1 MNNNDLS
8 MLLKSQVVKL
18 KAELDVSGSL
28 QDISNDIE
36 KISKSIESKDIGIK
50 IPIELYS
57 TIEDLNKDVAEIQ
70 KRLKSS
76 KSARKIEL
84 GVTLDANLK
93 DLQKDISDLQTKLIN
108 SKTTKPIKLDVEI
121 NVQGSAG
128 KIKEQFNT
136 IQKVLE
142 DFQKGYGGKLKD
154 FSQEAS
160 NAIGGLVSKEALA
173 KVSSGIEQVRKKM
186 EEGFGEGVFSSKLVS
201 DSEGN
206 VERLVATMRNSTGE
220 IQSLSYKWDD
230 IADSFVLLKQQ
241 DVNNIEA
248 NTAKAK
254 NAIQGLYNSLQSL
267 STTGATE
274 EIRGQLDALGK
285 MDSIS
290 MDAVKGI
297 EGLIQKEKEYQ
308 AMTSK
313 REVLYSKIDDM
324 MRSVASESSVAY
336 KSLAFLEDG
345 IVSAKTITDLNNV
358 EKSIKGISEAVKEE
372 NKVQELRQKLID
384 DITQKENQL
393 AQVKLRSSGIDS
405 DGLRTALQQA
415 DALTAEAREIANVA
429 TTTKELQDA
438 RAKLNE
444 VTKQYISTANTEIA
458 QEAQAQKVYK
468 TVDDIEKML
477 FKLKDMNKMSSEE
490 LKKALVDLDDSA
502 SGGIAKLTRYGN
514 SVKESLDDAEREA
527 RELIQPLT
535 LLDNTMKDMSSREL
549 RQNILKAVDNN
560 DLDMLKKYVGELQG
574 GTVNLAKMTNTLDEN
589 GRAVA
594 RVTATMESNG
604 KTAEKYVIDIDRG
617 AESASR
623 AVRQVNEE
631 LVFNANRNLGV
642 LEQMRIAIERVPI
655 WHMAQTLF
663 RGITQGSKQV
673 VEEIMEV
680 NSAMTEI
687 QRVADSNL
695 NLDSMLKSSVQ
706 QAKDLGTNIHDVLGA
721 LGESA
726 RTFGDF
732 NEQALLAV
740 NQTAIIMDNVSDLNL
755 DQSMNSL
762 IGTMNAFNISA
773 EDSIH
778 IVNAFNEVDNQF
790 AISTQQIA
798 SGMEKSA
805 STAKTFGL
813 EMEEVIGH
821 ITSIGSVTME
831 SGERIGNALKTIYA
845 RITTNDKAISALEQ
859 VEISINKISETGE
872 VVTRETGDIIE
883 ELAGKW
889 NTLSDAERQ
898 SLGVNIAGVNQ
909 LSRLT
914 DIKIKSLVA

>member
-28 QDISNDIE
+28 QDIAKDIE
-36 KISKSIESKDIGIK
+36 KISKNIESKGDAIN
-50 IPIELYS
+50 IPVKLYA
-57 TIEDLNKDVAEIQ
+57 TIEELNRDVAEIQ
-70 KRLKSS
+70 KRLKGS
-76 KSARKIEL
+76 KSAKKLEL
-84 GVTLDANLK
+84 SVKLDANLG
-93 DLQKDISDLQTKLIN
+93 DLQKDIAELQTKLMN

-121 NVQGSAG
+121 NVQGSAK
-128 KIKEQFNT
+128 KIKDQFDS

-154 FSQEAS
+154 FSNQSNEAISNMVSQES
-160 NAIGGLVSKEALA
+160 IA
-173 KVSSGIEQVRKKM
+173 KVSSGIDAVKKKM
-186 EEGFGEGVFSSKLVS
+186 EEDFGGGVFSSKLVS

-206 VERLVATMRNSTGE
+206 VERLVASMRNATGE
-220 IQSLSYKWDD
+220 IQTLSYKWDET
-230 IADSFVLLKQQ
+230 SKGFVLLKQQ

-254 NAIQGLYNSLQSL
+254 NSIQNLYNSLQSL
-267 STTGATE
+267 STTNVTE
-274 EIRGQLDALGK
+274 DIRNQLDALGK

-290 MDAVKGI
+290 MDAVRGI

-308 AMTSK
+308 IMTSK
-313 REVLYSKIDDM
+313 REQLYAKIDDM
-324 MRSVASESSVAY
+324 MRSVSSESSIAH

-345 IVSAKTITDLNNV
+345 IVSAKTLADLNNV
-358 EKSIKGISEAVKEE
+358 EKSIKGITDAVKEE
-372 NKVQELRQKLID
+372 NKVQDLRQKLID

-393 AQVKLRSSGIDS
+393 IQIKMRSSGINS
-405 DGLRTALQQA
+405 DNLKNALKQA
-415 DALTAEAREIANVA
+415 DALTQEAKETANVA
-429 TTTKELQDA
+429 TTTRELQEA
-438 RAKLNE
+438 RSKLNE

-458 QEAQAQKVYK
+458 QENQAQKVYK

-477 FKLKDMNKMSSEE
+477 FKLRDMNKISSTE
-490 LKKALVDLDDSA
+490 LKKAMSELDENA
-502 SGGIAKLTRYGN
+502 SGGMAKLTRYGN
-514 SVKESLDDAEREA
+514 SVKESLDSATREA
-527 RELIQPLT
+527 KELIQPIT
-535 LLDNTMKDMSSREL
+535 LLDNTMKDMASREL
-549 RQNILKAVDNN
+549 RHKILGAVDNN
-560 DLDMLKKYVGELQG
+560 DLDLLKKYVGELQG
-574 GTVNLAKMTNTLDEN
+574 GTVSLAKMSDTLDEN
-589 GRAVA
+589 GRAVK

-604 KTAEKYVIDIDRG
+604 KTAEKYVIDIDKG

-623 AVRQVNEE
+623 GVRKVNEE
-631 LVFNANRNLGV
+631 IVFNANRNLGA
-642 LEQMRIAIERVPI
+642 LEQMKIALERVPI
-655 WHMAQTLF
+655 WHIAQNVF
-663 RGITQGSKQV
+663 RGISRGARQV
-673 VEEIMEV
+673 IDEIMEV

-687 QRVADSNL
+687 RRVADDGL
-695 NLDSMLKSSVQ
+695 NLDSMLASSVQ

-762 IGTMNAFNISA
+762 IGTMNAFNITA
-773 EDSIH
+773 EDSIK
-778 IVNAFNEVDNQF
+778 IVDSFNEVDNRF

-805 STAKTFGL
+805 STARTFGL
-813 EMEEVIGH
+813 EMEEVVGH

-845 RITTNDKAISALEQ
+845 RITTNKSAIDALEA
-859 VEISINKISETGE
+859 VEVSINKISETGE
-872 VVTRETGDIIE
+872 VVVRDTGDILD
-883 ELAGKW
+883 ELASKW
-889 NTLSDAERQ
+889 SGLTDAQRQ
-898 SLGVNIAGVNQ
+898 ATGVGIAGHP
-909 LSRLT
+909 
-914 DIKIKSLVA
+914 KISPIYQ